1 MPAES
6 EPEVHPASFIPGNTH
21 QPFLRSGSTA
31 EGRQDPEQ
39 DGLVLRSTLVVAA
52 GLQLGFFIETS
63 SAILRCP
70 GEEMVSPLVLT
81 ARGEA
86 VFQGGHVVSVF
97 LCPVGVLL
105 LPQGISLK
113 IWGSNG
119 DVKPLETEPRKDP
132 GWLLRKECV
141 FLVFG
146 TWGGCR
152 LLRGSRCT
160 D

>member
-1 MPAES
+1 M
-6 EPEVHPASFIPGNTH
+6 
-21 QPFLRSGSTA
+21 
-31 EGRQDPEQ
+31 
-39 DGLVLRSTLVVAA
+39 VAA

-119 DVKPLETEPRKDP
+119 DVKPCISPTAEVWGDY
-132 GWLLRKECV
+132 
-141 FLVFG
+141 
-146 TWGGCR
+146 TWTPCEGR
-152 LLRGSRCT
+152 SQGS
-160 D
+160 